1 MKSLEQFSSL
11 AVQNTEEMSWGIILA
26 MTAFFVFLLLLVC
39 IAFAA
44 GAWIKLK
51 GHNPNLT
58 AGEFRGIMWKVLMTP
73 FTPPG
78 GND

>member
-26 MTAFFVFLLLLVC
+26 TTAGIVFLLLLVC
-39 IAFAA
+39 IAFATLS
-44 GAWIKLK
+44 WFKLK
-51 GHNPNLT
+51 SHNPNLT
-58 AGEFRGIMWKVLMTP
+58 AGEFRRIMWKVLMTP